1 LTPKAAHW
9 YQRVLPIP
17 HFRPQGDPAM
27 AAYLIVDV
35 DIKDPAAYET
45 YKAQVPAF
53 IAKHGGE
60 YLVRGGGMEVLEGDW
75 RPTRLVLFRFPDRA
89 AVKAFLADPGYQ
101 PLAALRHGIAR
112 TDRVVV
118 DGL

>member
-1 LTPKAAHW
+1 
-9 YQRVLPIP
+9 
-17 HFRPQGDPAM
+17 M

-112 TDRVVV
+112 TDMVVV